1 MRGVQKGT
9 CVEDEK
15 GNSHRQR
22 FTKLA
27 FFNFFLWFRRRY
39 KQHSKNKIKIAVPD
53 MTPTFMKIPL
63 KADTWSEA
71 EEGSDWEHSDEKFIH
86 SLLNFSSIPPSCIF
100 TKLKKQRIP
109 RLNPFCD

>member
-15 GNSHRQR
+15 GNSHRQS

-27 FFNFFLWFRRRY
+27 FLTSFFDFADDINNTPRIRLKSR
-39 KQHSKNKIKIAVPD
+39 SPD
-53 MTPTFMKIPL
+53 MTPIIMKIPL

-109 RLNPFCD
+109 LLNRFCD